1 MTQKQRLLL
10 KIAITLT
17 GALGGYLYWYYVGC
31 TSGACPIYTKWHL
44 STLYG
49 ALLGFVLSGLF
60 IKNKKTETDDK

>member
-1 MTQKQRLLL
+1 MKNKKTLLL
-10 KIAITLT
+10 RAGIILT

-49 ALLGFVLSGLF
+49 ALIGFALAGLF
-60 IKNKKTETDDK
+60 IKNKTTETKE